1 MTKLILVR
9 HGESEAN
16 RQGIFAGHIDPDLQN
31 KGLEQA
37 KLTGKYIADNYKVDK
52 IYASDLSRARR
63 TAEIAIP
70 GCEYEVSELLR
81 EINVGNIAGKEL
93 GVVKRNT
100 PDAAFHDGY
109 VAYGG
114 ESVAEF
120 RERIGKFISLVEKEN
135 FENVVAFTHGGLI
148 RNFLEMVMGVKLP
161 RKNLC
166 CKNCMVAVFEYSDST
181 WKLHSWINLD

>member
-1 MTKLILVR
+1 MRVYAIR
-9 HGESEAN
+9 HGESETN
-16 RQGIFAGHIDPDLQN
+16 RLKQWTGWLDAALTEKGEADAERARGVIAGV
-31 KGLEQA
+31 KF
-37 KLTGKYIADNYKVDK
+37 DK
-52 IYASDLSRARR
+52 IYSSDLSRARR
-63 TAEIAIP
+63 TAEIAVP
-70 GCEYEVSELLR
+70 GCEYESTPLLR

-166 CKNCMVAVFEYSDST
+166 CKNCMVAVFEYSDLT